1 VSQMVP
7 GEVVQAD
14 PWGSQVRGEYVVL
27 DLTEHE
33 AARAKTLRI
42 RTWGRS
48 AAVPPAVVSPAV
60 APPALETASESL

>member
-1 VSQMVP
+1 MVP

-27 DLTEHE
+27 GLSDHD

-42 RTWGRS
+42 RTWGERLPVES
-48 AAVPPAVVSPAV
+48 AASAPAGEPEA
-60 APPALETASESL
+60 AGESR